1 MYINPIIIG
10 ALGTLLVEFLGLAVY
25 VVVSVTRTNR
35 RTNKE
40 MNKK

>member
-10 ALGTLLVEFLGLAVY
+10 ALGTLLVEFLGLTVY
-25 VVVSVTRTNR
+25 ITVSVIRTNK

>member
-10 ALGTLLVEFLGLAVY
+10 ALGMLLIEFLGLIVYAAVD
-25 VVVSVTRTNR
+25 VTRKNR